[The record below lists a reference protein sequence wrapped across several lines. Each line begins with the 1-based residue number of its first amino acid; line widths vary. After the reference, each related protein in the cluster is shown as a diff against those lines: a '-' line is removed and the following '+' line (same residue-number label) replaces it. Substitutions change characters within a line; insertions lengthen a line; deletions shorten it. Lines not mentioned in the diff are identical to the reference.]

1 MTRIEDRHEG
11 FSHRAGRSP
20 PTLFSLGIPAAI
32 VIMAQLRALQYQN
45 RSRRMAPIVAL
56 VRLLYG
62 YGYDHGQ
69 VRSLL
74 RLIEWMLRLPEAL
87 EPAYLAAVEQLE
99 QKRKMRYVTIA
110 ERLVMKRGLV
120 NEHPGCH
127 RAE

>member
-11 FSHRAGRSP
+11 FSHCAGRSP
-20 PTLFSLGIPAAI
+20 PALFSLGIPAAI
-32 VIMAQLRALQYQN
+32 VIMAQLRALQSQN

-74 RLIEWMLRLPEAL
+74 RLIGQNRRRITRCGI
-87 EPAYLAAVEQLE
+87 PAS
-99 QKRKMRYVTIA
+99 
-110 ERLVMKRGLV
+110 MKV
-120 NEHPGCH
+120 PPSSTKPW
-127 RAE
+127 RA